1 MAWFIDGVDQG
12 EWRIYTQKKVT
23 ILLII
28 IFLLTLVAACQKES
42 ASIFLTEEEQ
52 AWLTEHEGQIRIG
65 YTTDYPP
72 VEYLIADDYVGIS
85 ADYFKLLEE
94 KLGTKFEMV
103 EFDQWSDLIEAAR
116 SRNVSGITAATKT
129 PERSNYLDFTVP
141 YIMNPNVIITRKNF
155 SEKLTFEKLSNSS
168 MDILVI
174 EEYSIIEDLEKNHP
188 KLEFRTVP
196 NTSDGLRLVAFGEA
210 DALIVEIMSASA
222 GIEHDKITNLMV
234 NTEIAYDSNLS
245 IATRNDWPVLGAIL
259 NKGLAQISKSEK
271 QDILNKWV
279 PIQRKGI
286 VENRFFWMILGAI
299 LIILSF
305 IIITIVVWN
314 RLLQKAVQEKTEE
327 LINKNE
333 QLYRTKKQLLEEI
346 EERKKSEAHIKF
358 KSHHDELTGLYNR
371 TYYSEQLEHFER
383 TQKIPLSIVLGDL
396 NGLKI
401 TNDTLGHEVGD
412 RLLIKIAE
420 ILKANCD
427 EKDIVARIGG
437 DEFVILMPDGTDI
450 MAQALC
456 KRIKTACDEA
466 KMDPIKLSVALG
478 HSERVNLQ
486 QSLQSVFKKAEDQ
499 MYENKMYESEST
511 HTGILESL
519 KAMLRATTEET
530 SEHSRRMEELAI
542 QLGKLIGLTQQELNA
557 LASLADLHDLGKV
570 AISDEILLKE
580 GPLTAEEMEK
590 VRRHPDLGFKIASTS
605 PRLAQIAEGI
615 LSHHEWWDGTG
626 YPRGLKGEEIS
637 ILARIIS
644 LVDAFDVM
652 TIGRPYKKA
661 MTKEAAIEEIKRCSG
676 TQFDPTLVALFV
688 QNVMDDK

>member
-1 MAWFIDGVDQG
+1 MLS
-12 EWRIYTQKKVT
+12 
-23 ILLII
+23 LL
-28 IFLLTLVAACQKES
+28 VACQKES
-42 ASIFLTEEEQ
+42 TSIFLTQEEQ

-72 VEYLIADDYVGIS
+72 VEYLIGDDYVGIS

-103 EFDQWSDLIEAAR
+103 EFDQWSDLIEA
-116 SRNVSGITAATKT
+116 SRLKTVSGITAATKT
-129 PERSNYLDFTVP
+129 PERSKYLDFTVP

-188 KLEFRTVP
+188 KLVYRTVP

-222 GIEHDKITNLMV
+222 GIEEDKITNLMV

-245 IATRNDWPVLGAIL
+245 IATRNDWPMLSDIL
-259 NKGLAQISKSEK
+259 NKGLAQITKREK
-271 QDILNKWV
+271 QAILNKWV
-279 PIQRKGI
+279 PIQKKSI
-286 VENRFFWMILGAI
+286 VENRFFWIILGGI
-299 LIILSF
+299 LIVLS
-305 IIITIVVWN
+305 IIIVAIVVWN
-314 RLLQKAVQEKTEE
+314 RLLQKAVLEKTEE
-327 LINKNE
+327 LIHKNE
-333 QLYRTKKQLLEEI
+333 QLHKIKKQLLEEI
-346 EERKKSEAHIKF
+346 EERKKSEARIKF
-358 KSHHDELTGLYNR
+358 KSYHDELTGLHNRAYYN
-371 TYYSEQLEHFER
+371 EQLEYYEKIK
-383 TQKIPLSIVLGDL
+383 KIPLSIVLGDL

-401 TNDTLGHEVGD
+401 TNDTLGHEMGD
-412 RLLIKIAE
+412 RLIVKIAE
-420 ILKANCD
+420 ILEATCG
-427 EKDIVARIGG
+427 EKDTVARIGG
-437 DEFVILMPDGTDI
+437 DEFVILLPGSTDQ
-450 MAQALC
+450 MAQAVC
-456 KRIKTACDEA
+456 KRIKSACEEA

-478 HSERVNLQ
+478 HAERVSLDM
-486 QSLQSVFKKAEDQ
+486 SLQSVFKKAEDQ

-511 HTGILESL
+511 HRGILESL

-530 SEHSRRMEELAI
+530 SDHSRRMEELALR
-542 QLGKLIGLTQQELNA
+542 LGKHIGLSLQELNA

-580 GPLTAEEMEK
+580 GSLTNEELEK

-605 PRLAQIAEGI
+605 PSLSQIAEGI

-652 TIGRPYKKA
+652 TIGRPYKAA
-661 MTKEAAIEEIKRCSG
+661 MTKEAAIEEIKRCAG
-676 TQFDPTLVALFV
+676 TQFDPTLVELFV
-688 QNVMDDK
+688 QNVI